1 MTGIFFF
8 KARNINIE
16 RNVVKPLS
24 PSRGTEKSTLTAMR
38 FTYTNDLAEN
48 TLMFALN
55 VTNILNWRL
64 SVEGLCKEQTSS
76 LKAERWCLHTFK

>member
-1 MTGIFFF
+1 MGDWDFFF

-16 RNVVKPLS
+16 RNVVK
-24 PSRGTEKSTLTAMR
+24 KSTLTAMR

-48 TLMFALN
+48 TDVCPECNKYFK
-55 VTNILNWRL
+55 L

-76 LKAERWCLHTFK
+76 LKAERWCSHTFK